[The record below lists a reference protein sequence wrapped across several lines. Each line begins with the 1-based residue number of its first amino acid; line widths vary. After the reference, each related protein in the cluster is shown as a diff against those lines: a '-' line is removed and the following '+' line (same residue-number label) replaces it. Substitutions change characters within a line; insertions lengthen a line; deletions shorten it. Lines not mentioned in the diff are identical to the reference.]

1 MWPEFSPISGYMA
14 PSVSND
20 KNFQVFQAFQVLL
33 FTRSF
38 LTETS
43 ERNIIGRDERL
54 EFLIFKTY
62 PLTVSLSLNKNEEKF
77 INSSYFLSSISTVY
91 FLLRSLG
98 RQNFVKVCL
107 SLFLTRNCSLNWK
120 YTLKPQFF
128 GIKNTTSILICILYM
143 YRVSQNK
150 YVISGDWC
158 KILPYLCNSPAWY
171 FKNLLLHPM
180 AKKSAK
186 LFFLSKSKIWKS
198 KIVFLYHFY
207 QILKFY
213 KYYLNCEH
221 DFLFTF

>member
-1 MWPEFSPISGYMA
+1 
-14 PSVSND
+14 
-20 KNFQVFQAFQVLL
+20 
-33 FTRSF
+33 
-38 LTETS
+38 
-43 ERNIIGRDERL
+43 
-54 EFLIFKTY
+54 
-62 PLTVSLSLNKNEEKF
+62 
-77 INSSYFLSSISTVY
+77 
-91 FLLRSLG
+91 
-98 RQNFVKVCL
+98 
-107 SLFLTRNCSLNWK
+107 
-120 YTLKPQFF
+120 
-128 GIKNTTSILICILYM
+128 M

-198 KIVFLYHFY
+198 KIVYPYHFY

-221 DFLFTF
+221 DLFVYISKQRRKNSADLKKKFVDFQNFKKFNEDRILMETNI